1 MLHQLIPSFTEQI
14 ETGEGK
20 EVVVK
25 EAGDYAIDEKNKQV
39 FLTDDGHNKAEDL
52 LISTGVLPEGAS
64 LYDASNILLMQ
75 HINSALRAHMLFHKD
90 DHYIVDSDEIVIV
103 DEFTGRTMRN
113 RQPL

>member
-1 MLHQLIPSFTEQI
+1 
-14 ETGEGK
+14 
-20 EVVVK
+20 VVVK
-25 EAGDYAIDEKNKQV
+25 EAGDYTIDEKNKQV

-90 DHYIVDSDEIVIV
+90 DHYIV
-103 DEFTGRTMRN
+103 G
-113 RQPL
+113 L